1 MYPSKYAGTA
11 FVALTMKLKVGD
23 HWEALGIV
31 NKRGEVEVP
40 VGLVSCYLKY

>member
-1 MYPSKYAGTA
+1 MYPSIHDGTV

-31 NKRGEVEVP
+31 NKRREVEVP
-40 VGLVSCYLKY
+40 VGFVPSYLK